1 MKHILIII
9 LTAFLFTGCGVY
21 KRYSRPEMNTSGLYG
36 SAETADTTTIASLS
50 WKELFADPLLQSLIE
65 EGLQN
70 NTDLKIAR
78 LRVEEAE
85 ASLFAAKL
93 AYLPSLSL
101 EPQGNISSFDGSKVS
116 KTYNLA
122 ATASWEVD
130 IFGRITNAKRG
141 AKAYHEQSK
150 AYEQAVQ
157 TTLVATIANLYYSL
171 LMLDEQREISQKTT
185 ESLWRN
191 VEVLT
196 VLKRAGQA
204 NAAHVAQAEANLL
217 SVEASLL
224 TFRKE
229 TNELENALSK
239 LLGRVPE
246 AAQRGRLLSQN
257 FPDQLAVGVPI
268 QLLSNRPDV
277 RHAEYTL
284 AQAFYATNEA
294 RSAFYPSIV
303 LGGSAGWTNSVGEM
317 IINPGKWLLSAVGS
331 LVQPVFNQGANTARL
346 RISKAQQEQA
356 LLSFRQMLFDA
367 GVEVN
372 NALCQWQTARQK
384 QELNKAQIQTLQS
397 AVRSTQLLMQHGD
410 TNYLEVLIAQQTL
423 LQAELVNAS
432 DKFEEIQGVINLYH
446 ALGGG
451 QF

>member
-93 AYLPSLSL
+93 AYLPLLSL

-185 ESLWRN
+185 ESLRRN

-239 LLGRVPE
+239 LLGRAPE

-284 AQAFYATNEA
+284 AQAFYATDEA

-432 DKFEEIQGVINLYH
+432 DKFEEIQVILKELIYSR
-446 ALGGG
+446 
-451 QF
+451 

>member
-65 EGLQN
+65 E
-70 NTDLKIAR
+70 
-78 LRVEEAE
+78 AE

-93 AYLPSLSL
+93 AYLPLLSL

-185 ESLWRN
+185 ESLRRN

>member
-78 LRVEEAE
+78 LRVEEVE

-185 ESLWRN
+185 ESLRRN

>member
-93 AYLPSLSL
+93 AYLPLLSL

-185 ESLWRN
+185 ESLRRN

>member
-141 AKAYHEQSK
+141 AKAYHEQCK

-185 ESLWRN
+185 ESLRRN

>member
-185 ESLWRN
+185 ESLRRN

-239 LLGRVPE
+239 LLGRAPE

-284 AQAFYATNEA
+284 AQAFYATDEA

>member
-130 IFGRITNAKRG
+130 IFGRITNAKQG

-185 ESLWRN
+185 ESLRRN

>member
-185 ESLWRN
+185 ESLRRN

-239 LLGRVPE
+239 LLGRAPE

-268 QLLSNRPDV
+268 QLLSNRLDV

-284 AQAFYATNEA
+284 AQAFYATNET

>member
-185 ESLWRN
+185 ESLRRN

-239 LLGRVPE
+239 LLGRAPE

-284 AQAFYATNEA
+284 AQAFYATNET

-432 DKFEEIQGVINLYH
+432 DKFEEGYSVNVPKK
-446 ALGGG
+446 
-451 QF
+451 

>member
-78 LRVEEAE
+78 LRVEEVE

-185 ESLWRN
+185 ESLRRN

-284 AQAFYATNEA
+284 AQAFYATNDA

>member
-1 MKHILIII
+1 M
-9 LTAFLFTGCGVY
+9 
-21 KRYSRPEMNTSGLYG
+21 
-36 SAETADTTTIASLS
+36 
-50 WKELFADPLLQSLIE
+50 
-65 EGLQN
+65 
-70 NTDLKIAR
+70 
-78 LRVEEAE
+78 
-85 ASLFAAKL
+85 
-93 AYLPSLSL
+93 
-101 EPQGNISSFDGSKVS
+101 
-116 KTYNLA
+116 
-122 ATASWEVD
+122 
-130 IFGRITNAKRG
+130 
-141 AKAYHEQSK
+141 
-150 AYEQAVQ
+150 
-157 TTLVATIANLYYSL
+157 
-171 LMLDEQREISQKTT
+171 
-185 ESLWRN
+185 
-191 VEVLT
+191 EVLT

-239 LLGRVPE
+239 LLGRAPE

-284 AQAFYATNEA
+284 AQAFYATDEA

-423 LQAELVNAS
+423 LQAELANAS

>member
-78 LRVEEAE
+78 LRVEEVE

-93 AYLPSLSL
+93 AYLPLLSL

-185 ESLWRN
+185 ESLRRN

>member
-93 AYLPSLSL
+93 AYLPLLSL

-185 ESLWRN
+185 ESLRRN

-239 LLGRVPE
+239 LLGRAPE

>member
-70 NTDLKIAR
+70 NTDLEIAR

-185 ESLWRN
+185 ESLRRN

>member
-185 ESLWRN
+185 ESLRRN

-239 LLGRVPE
+239 LLGRAPE

-432 DKFEEIQGVINLYH
+432 DKFDEIQGVINLYH

>member
-93 AYLPSLSL
+93 AYLPLLSL

-185 ESLWRN
+185 ESLRRN

-294 RSAFYPSIV
+294 RSAFYPSLV
-303 LGGSAGWTNSVGEM
+303 LGGSAGWTNSVGEL

>member
-157 TTLVATIANLYYSL
+157 TTLVATIANLDYSL

-185 ESLWRN
+185 ESLRRN

>member
-185 ESLWRN
+185 ESLRRN

-239 LLGRVPE
+239 LLGRAPE

-372 NALCQWQTARQK
+372 NALCKWQTARQK

-432 DKFEEIQGVINLYH
+432 DKFDEIQGVINLYH

>member
-185 ESLWRN
+185 ESLRRN

-268 QLLSNRPDV
+268 QLLATVRTSAMPNIRLHKHFMRPTKPV
-277 RHAEYTL
+277 PPFIRVLYW
-284 AQAFYATNEA
+284 EA
-294 RSAFYPSIV
+294 RQD
-303 LGGSAGWTNSVGEM
+303 GR
-317 IINPGKWLLSAVGS
+317 
-331 LVQPVFNQGANTARL
+331 TA
-346 RISKAQQEQA
+346 
-356 LLSFRQMLFDA
+356 
-367 GVEVN
+367 
-372 NALCQWQTARQK
+372 
-384 QELNKAQIQTLQS
+384 
-397 AVRSTQLLMQHGD
+397 
-410 TNYLEVLIAQQTL
+410 
-423 LQAELVNAS
+423 
-432 DKFEEIQGVINLYH
+432 
-446 ALGGG
+446 
-451 QF
+451 

>member
-185 ESLWRN
+185 ESLRRN

-196 VLKRAGQA
+196 VLKRAG
-204 NAAHVAQAEANLL
+204 
-217 SVEASLL
+217 
-224 TFRKE
+224 
-229 TNELENALSK
+229 
-239 LLGRVPE
+239 
-246 AAQRGRLLSQN
+246 
-257 FPDQLAVGVPI
+257 
-268 QLLSNRPDV
+268 
-277 RHAEYTL
+277 
-284 AQAFYATNEA
+284 
-294 RSAFYPSIV
+294 
-303 LGGSAGWTNSVGEM
+303 
-317 IINPGKWLLSAVGS
+317 PG
-331 LVQPVFNQGANTARL
+331 
-346 RISKAQQEQA
+346 
-356 LLSFRQMLFDA
+356 
-367 GVEVN
+367 
-372 NALCQWQTARQK
+372 
-384 QELNKAQIQTLQS
+384 
-397 AVRSTQLLMQHGD
+397 
-410 TNYLEVLIAQQTL
+410 
-423 LQAELVNAS
+423 
-432 DKFEEIQGVINLYH
+432 
-446 ALGGG
+446 
-451 QF
+451 

>member
-185 ESLWRN
+185 ESLRRN

-239 LLGRVPE
+239 LLGRAPE

-284 AQAFYATNEA
+284 AQAFYATNET

-397 AVRSTQLLMQHGD
+397 TVRSTQLLMQHGD

>member
-185 ESLWRN
+185 ESLRRN

>member
-9 LTAFLFTGCGVY
+9 LTASLFTGCGVY

-185 ESLWRN
+185 ESLRRN

-239 LLGRVPE
+239 LLGRAPE

-284 AQAFYATNEA
+284 AQAFYATNET

>member
-185 ESLWRN
+185 ESLRRN

-229 TNELENALSK
+229 TNELENSLSK
-239 LLGRVPE
+239 LLGRAPE

>member
-157 TTLVATIANLYYSL
+157 TTLVATIADLYYSL

-185 ESLWRN
+185 ESLRRN

-239 LLGRVPE
+239 LLGRAPE

-284 AQAFYATNEA
+284 AQAFYATNET

>member
-185 ESLWRN
+185 ESLRRN

-239 LLGRVPE
+239 LLGRAPE

-284 AQAFYATNEA
+284 AQAFYATNET

-367 GVEVN
+367 GVVVN

>member
-50 WKELFADPLLQSLIE
+50 WKELFVDPLLQSLIE

-185 ESLWRN
+185 ESLRRN

-239 LLGRVPE
+239 LLGRAPE

>member
-185 ESLWRN
+185 ESLRRN

-446 ALGGG
+446 VLGGG

>member
-93 AYLPSLSL
+93 AYLPLLSL

-185 ESLWRN
+185 ESLRRN

-356 LLSFRQMLFDA
+356 LLSYRQMLFDA
-367 GVEVN
+367 GEEVN

>member
-185 ESLWRN
+185 ESLRRN

-239 LLGRVPE
+239 LLGRAPE

-346 RISKAQQEQA
+346 RISKAQQDQA

>member
-36 SAETADTTTIASLS
+36 SAETADPTTIASLS

-185 ESLWRN
+185 ESLRRN

>member
-78 LRVEEAE
+78 LRVEEVE

-185 ESLWRN
+185 ESLRRN

-239 LLGRVPE
+239 LLGRAPE

-284 AQAFYATNEA
+284 AQAFYATNET

>member
-93 AYLPSLSL
+93 AYLPLLSL

-185 ESLWRN
+185 ESLRRN

-239 LLGRVPE
+239 LLGRAPE

-284 AQAFYATNEA
+284 AQAFYATDEA

-372 NALCQWQTARQK
+372 NALCQWQTARKK

>member
-1 MKHILIII
+1 M
-9 LTAFLFTGCGVY
+9 
-21 KRYSRPEMNTSGLYG
+21 
-36 SAETADTTTIASLS
+36 
-50 WKELFADPLLQSLIE
+50 
-65 EGLQN
+65 
-70 NTDLKIAR
+70 
-78 LRVEEAE
+78 
-85 ASLFAAKL
+85 FAAKL

-185 ESLWRN
+185 ESLRRN

>member
-185 ESLWRN
+185 ESLRRN

-229 TNELENALSK
+229 TNELEYALSK

>member
-185 ESLWRN
+185 ESLRRN
-191 VEVLT
+191 MEVLT

-239 LLGRVPE
+239 LLGRAPE